1 MGSCRDCLVWCF
13 ADDPAAK
20 EKRPRWLSR
29 MTFILAMVGY
39 CVGLGNFWR
48 FPYLC
53 FSWGGATFFVPYFVC
68 LFFIGLPVTLMELTL
83 GQKFQR
89 GDVGVFRGIHPR
101 LSGIGLAS
109 VLAAFCITAYYNI
122 IIGWSL
128 IYLVLSFVDPLPW
141 STQRMIN
148 ERVDPVTGL
157 KSLHKDCYGQSVGG
171 EPTKPLYITEE

>member
-1 MGSCRDCLVWCF
+1 MGCKECLVWCF
-13 ADDPAAK
+13 ADAPDAK

-53 FSWGGATFFVPYFVC
+53 FQWGGAAFFIPYFIC
-68 LFFIGLPVTLMELTL
+68 LFFIGLPVTLMEMTL

-122 IIGWSL
+122 IIGWSF
-128 IYLVLSFVDPLPW
+128 IYLVMSFIDPLPW
-141 STQRMIN
+141 SVQRTTLD
-148 ERVDPVTGL
+148 R
-157 KSLHKDCYGQSVGG
+157 KYKDCVGQNG
-171 EPTKPLYITEE
+171 TKPLFITTE

>member
-1 MGSCRDCLVWCF
+1 MGKCKDCLVWCF
-13 ADDPAAK
+13 ADDPKAK
-20 EKRPRWLSR
+20 DKRPRWLSR

-101 LSGIGLAS
+101 LSGVGLAS
-109 VLAAFCITAYYNI
+109 VLAAFAITAYYNI

-128 IYLVLSFVDPLPW
+128 IYLVMSFMDPLPW
-141 STQRMIN
+141 SVKYMTNRK
-148 ERVDPVTGL
+148 DPDTGL
-157 KSLHKDCYGQSVGG
+157 DVTTSKDCYGQYVDGVK
-171 EPTKPLYITEE
+171 TKQLYITQE

>member
-1 MGSCRDCLVWCF
+1 MGLKEFCWDCFKDEKNL
-13 ADDPAAK
+13 K
-20 EKRPRWLSR
+20 EDRPRWLSR

-53 FSWGGATFFVPYFVC
+53 FQWGGAAFFVPYFVC
-68 LFFIGLPVTLMELTL
+68 LFFIGLPITLMEMTL

-101 LSGIGLAS
+101 LAGVGMAS
-109 VLAAFCITAYYNI
+109 VLAAFMITAYYNI

-128 IYLVLSFVDPLPW
+128 IYLVFGFFSPLPW
-141 STQRMIN
+141 SVQYT
-148 ERVDPVTGL
+148 VDG
-157 KSLHKDCYGQSVGG
+157 KHKDCVGQFG
-171 EPTKPLYITEE
+171 TDKLFITTE

>member
-1 MGSCRDCLVWCF
+1 MGCKECLTWTF
-13 ADDPAAK
+13 ADKDEGAK
-20 EKRPRWLSR
+20 RARWLSR
-29 MTFILAMVGY
+29 ATFILAMVGY

-53 FSWGGATFFVPYFVC
+53 YKWGGALFFIPYFVC
-68 LFFIGLPVTLMELTL
+68 LLFIGIPVTLMELSL

-109 VLAAFCITAYYNI
+109 VLAAFAIVAYYNI

-128 IYLVLSFVDPLPW
+128 IYLIMSFADPLPW
-141 STQRMIN
+141 SIQNTVNGIN
-148 ERVDPVTGL
+148 KTCLG
-157 KSLHKDCYGQSVGG
+157 
-171 EPTKPLYITEE
+171 

>member
-1 MGSCRDCLVWCF
+1 MGCKECLTWTF
-13 ADDPAAK
+13 ADKDAGAK
-20 EKRPRWLSR
+20 RARWLSR
-29 MTFILAMVGY
+29 ATFILAMVGY

-53 FSWGGATFFVPYFVC
+53 YKWGGALFFIPYFVC
-68 LFFIGLPVTLMELTL
+68 LLFIGIPVTFMELSL

-109 VLAAFCITAYYNI
+109 VLAAFAIVAYYNI

-128 IYLVLSFVDPLPW
+128 IYLIMSFADPLPW
-141 STQRMIN
+141 SIQNTIN
-148 ERVDPVTGL
+148 GIN
-157 KSLHKDCYGQSVGG
+157 KDCMG
-171 EPTKPLYITEE
+171 

>member
-1 MGSCRDCLVWCF
+1 MANACMKCLHWCF
-13 ADDPAAK
+13 ADAPDAK

-53 FSWGGATFFVPYFVC
+53 FTWGGATFFVPYFIC

-128 IYLVLSFVDPLPW
+128 IYLIMSFSDPLPW
-141 STQRMIN
+141 SVQNMSPDRYGAT
-148 ERVDPVTGL
+148 DGT
-157 KSLHKDCYGQSVGG
+157 KDCKGQWVGDVK
-171 EPTKPLYITEE
+171 TNKLYITQE

>member
-1 MGSCRDCLVWCF
+1 MGKCKNCLVWCF
-13 ADDPAAK
+13 ADDPKAK

-53 FSWGGATFFVPYFVC
+53 FQWGGATFFVPYFIC

-128 IYLVLSFVDPLPW
+128 IYLIMSFQDPLPW
-141 STQRMIN
+141 SVQN
-148 ERVDPVTGL
+148 YKHAKGYKE
-157 KSLHKDCYGQSVGG
+157 CYGQVVNGVK
-171 EPTKPLYITEE
+171 TDPLFITQE